1 MITEL
6 TKAEVTEIGA
16 RNRASY
22 LLEQYGY
29 TMGLAKMDGDALA
42 ELLPAG
48 YLDEVAAEADEVS
61 SSRKDKTL
69 AAEESKGSTQQVNDL
84 IRQAKV
90 WRRTVVARAQRAK
103 KLGKKVP
110 DALLSS
116 DSVTGVPNI
125 AAQMEKML
133 KLVEANAD
141 NLPGTSLKPILTEGQ
156 TIVDGIKA
164 IDADQ
169 EVKKLKSLPEAV
181 RNFYYHTGLL
191 FTGIK
196 VINDAGRELHAHDPS
211 AAAKYNL
218 SILYRNTHKKKSA
231 AKQAAAKS

>member
-1 MITEL
+1 
-6 TKAEVTEIGA
+6 
-16 RNRASY
+16 
-22 LLEQYGY
+22 
-29 TMGLAKMDGDALA
+29 MGLAKIGGDGPA

-69 AAEESKGSTQQVNDL
+69 AAEESKGSTQAVNDL

-90 WRRTVVARAQRAK
+90 WRRTVVVRAQRAK

-116 DSVTGVPNI
+116 DGVTGVLNI
-125 AAQMEKML
+125 AAQKEKML

-181 RNFYYHTGLL
+181 RNFW
-191 FTGIK
+191 
-196 VINDAGRELHAHDPS
+196 R
-211 AAAKYNL
+211 
-218 SILYRNTHKKKSA
+218 
-231 AKQAAAKS
+231 

>member
-6 TKAEVTEIGA
+6 SKAEVTEIGA

-48 YLDEVAAEADEVS
+48 YLDEVAAEAEEVS
-61 SSRKDKTL
+61 AARKDKEL
-69 AAEESKGSTQQVNDL
+69 SAEESKGSTQAVNDQ
-84 IRQAKV
+84 IRQAKI

-110 DALLSS
+110 AGLLSS
-116 DSVTGVPNI
+116 DGVTGVPNL

-133 KLVEANAD
+133 KLVEANVD
-141 NLPGTSLKPILTEGQ
+141 NLPGTSLKPLLAEGQ
-156 TIVDGIKA
+156 TLVDGIKA
-164 IDADQ
+164 IDAEQ
-169 EVKKLKSLPEAV
+169 EVKKYGSLPKAV
-181 RNFYYHTGLL
+181 QNFYFHKGLL
-191 FTGIK
+191 FIGIK
-196 VINDAGRELHAHDPS
+196 VINDAGRELHVRDAS
-211 AAAKYNL
+211 SAAKYNL
-218 SILYRNTHKKKSA
+218 SILYRNTHRKKG
-231 AKQAAAKS
+231 AKETAV